1 MSITV
6 WISIYSLLLIQ
17 IVIFYKE
24 KSASEAKMPSL
35 EIRQFTL
42 MEQKP
47 HYAKNGSWQFF
58 VAAILKYILILFLS
72 V

>member
-17 IVIFYKE
+17 IIIWYKE

-35 EIRQFTL
+35 EICQFTL
-42 MEQKP
+42 MEKKP
-47 HYAKNGSWQFF
+47 HYAKNGSW
-58 VAAILKYILILFLS
+58 
-72 V
+72 